1 MFKLVLVA
9 IISADEEM
17 KVLLVQMYEEL
28 QKSEGKITRANKQ
41 VKRLKAQNQKM
52 SQVLRS
58 SRI

>member
-28 QKSEGKITRANKQ
+28 QKSEDKITRANKQ